1 MAARIIEGPQSQLDT
16 TVRIYDAFYNFDLI
30 VEANQ
35 YELVYSYFYNI
46 SYSEDVA
53 NNFTAILFRISNF
66 TQTNVLDL
74 LDELKRTTSFKASN
88 LLTLYLNSFKS
99 KTTLYGI
106 SNVPQPN
113 QLVQR
118 NILV

>member
-16 TVRIYDAFYNFDLI
+16 TVRIFDAFYNFDL
-30 VEANQ
+30 VVNANQ

-46 SYSEDVA
+46 SLSENVA
-53 NNFTAILFRISNF
+53 RNFTAIVFRIANL
-66 TQTNVLDL
+66 TETNVLDL
-74 LDELKRTTSFKASN
+74 LEELKSTSSFKSN
-88 LLTLYLNSFKS
+88 SLLTLYLNSFKS

-106 SNVPQPN
+106 NLILQPN

-118 NILV
+118 NIIA